1 MAVQVTVNNIT
12 GSTPYQVYVCDS
24 TLSSCIY
31 ISQIQDT
38 DLPYNFI
45 IPQPFESLINYSIKI
60 IDVYGC
66 EITNTFTVS

>member
-31 ISQIQDT
+31 ISQIQSAN
-38 DLPYNFI
+38 LPYNFI
-45 IPQPFESLINYSIKI
+45 IPQPFENLVNYSIKI

-66 EITNTFTVS
+66 VITNTFTVN

>member
-31 ISQIQDT
+31 ISQIQSI

-45 IPQPFESLINYSIKI
+45 IPQPFENLINYSIKI
-60 IDVYGC
+60 VDVYGC
-66 EITNTFTVS
+66 VITNTFTVN